1 MENYNIKKILKIKVI
16 FVLFSLVLINSI
28 NSSNDNDSVFV
39 HELNDS
45 NFDELVNNG
54 VKNPWF
60 VIFYINSCP
69 HCKNAKT
76 SLDNISNNPDRI
88 SKTNIKLSMV
98 DCDKNMF
105 VCFRF
110 NISRVPYTVIL
121 ESNRMFEFSEY
132 PSEENM
138 IKFIREKKDKDNG
151 LPIPKPV
158 GYLEYFFRS
167 LEDLVK
173 ILNKTLENC
182 FNNNFG
188 YKIDWRSEYTIVVL
202 ILALVVIVVLEVII
216 LNYFFG
222 SNKHKDLKLKK
233 VSDSADVS
241 EPLKENE
248 EEKDTNKNL
257 AENLKK
263 EVVEEIDTT
272 FYDSKNKNK
281 PKQE

>member
-1 MENYNIKKILKIKVI
+1 MENFNIKKILKIKII
-16 FVLFSLVLINSI
+16 FVLFTLILINST
-28 NSSNDNDSVFV
+28 NSSQDSDSVFV

-76 SLDNISNNPDRI
+76 SLDKISNDPDRI

-121 ESNRMFEFSEY
+121 QSNHMFEFSEY

-138 IKFIREKKDKDNG
+138 IKFIREKKDLDNG

-158 GYLEYFFRS
+158 GYLEYFFKS

-173 ILNKTLENC
+173 ILNKTLESY

-202 ILALVVIVVLEVII
+202 ILALVLIVVLEVII

-222 SNKHKDLKLKK
+222 SKKNKDLNLKK
-233 VSDSADVS
+233 VSDSGVVS
-241 EPLKENE
+241 ESIKENE
-248 EEKDTNKNL
+248 EEKDSN
-257 AENLKK
+257 ENITENSTK
-263 EVVEEIDTT
+263 EILEEIDTT
-272 FYDSKNKNK
+272 VYDTKNQSK
-281 PKQE
+281 PKQD